1 MMLRNGVNLLTNTT
15 LKRVCCRSQSRSRNA
30 NNVNFTTTINNAII
44 GSSSSSIN
52 QQRMM
57 ASTLVISEPLDIDG
71 ITPAGT
77 QSTVTAAIKLNS
89 SGSSGNDTINLL
101 VVGSIVPTKIPMGIS
116 KVFHVPIDD
125 KLSETVAKS
134 VIEIID
140 GGGDD
145 DNNDCT
151 VVIGTASKFG
161 STVIPRTAALLDV
174 SPITDILEI
183 QDESKSS
190 IQ

>member
-1 MMLRNGVNLLTNTT
+1 MLRNGVLLTNT
-15 LKRVCCRSQSRSRNA
+15 LKRVCCRSRSRSA
-30 NNVNFTTTINNAII
+30 NNVNFTTINQQQ
-44 GSSSSSIN
+44 

-57 ASTLVISEPLDIDG
+57 ASTLVISEPLGVDG

-77 QSTVTAAIKLNS
+77 QSTVTAATKLSSSS
-89 SGSSGNDTINLL
+89 SGGDGDTTTINLL

-125 KLSETVAKS
+125 KLSETVANS

-140 GGGDD
+140 DD
-145 DNNDCT
+145 YN

-183 QDESKSS
+183 QDESK
-190 IQ
+190 

>member
-1 MMLRNGVNLLTNTT
+1 
-15 LKRVCCRSQSRSRNA
+15 LKRVCCRSQSA
-30 NNVNFTTTINNAII
+30 NNVNFTTINQQQQHQQQQ
-44 GSSSSSIN
+44 

-57 ASTLVISEPLDIDG
+57 ASTLVLSEPLDADG

-77 QSTVTAAIKLNS
+77 QSTVTAATKLSS
-89 SGSSGNDTINLL
+89 SGGDDTTINLL

-125 KLSETVAKS
+125 KLSETVANS
-134 VIEIID
+134 IIEIID
-140 GGGDD
+140 DD
-145 DNNDCT
+145 YN

-183 QDESKSS
+183 QDESK
-190 IQ
+190 

>member
-1 MMLRNGVNLLTNTT
+1 
-15 LKRVCCRSQSRSRNA
+15 
-30 NNVNFTTTINNAII
+30 
-44 GSSSSSIN
+44 
-52 QQRMM
+52 M

-77 QSTVTAAIKLNS
+77 QSTVTAAIKLNSSGS

>member
-1 MMLRNGVNLLTNTT
+1 MLRNGVLLTNT
-15 LKRVCCRSQSRSRNA
+15 LKRVCCRSRSF
-30 NNVNFTTTINNAII
+30 NFTTINQQQQQ
-44 GSSSSSIN
+44 

-57 ASTLVISEPLDIDG
+57 ASTLVISEPLGADG

-77 QSTVTAAIKLNS
+77 QSTVTAATKLSSSS
-89 SGSSGNDTINLL
+89 SGGGDGDTTTINLL

-125 KLSETVAKS
+125 KLSETVANS
-134 VIEIID
+134 IIEIID
-140 GGGDD
+140 DD
-145 DNNDCT
+145 YN

-183 QDESKSS
+183 QDESK
-190 IQ
+190 

>member
-1 MMLRNGVNLLTNTT
+1 
-15 LKRVCCRSQSRSRNA
+15 
-30 NNVNFTTTINNAII
+30 
-44 GSSSSSIN
+44 
-52 QQRMM
+52 M
-57 ASTLVISEPLDIDG
+57 ASTLVISEPLGADG

-77 QSTVTAAIKLNS
+77 QSTVTAATKLSSSS
-89 SGSSGNDTINLL
+89 SGGGGGGDTTTINLL

-125 KLSETVAKS
+125 KLSETVANS
-134 VIEIID
+134 IIEIID
-140 GGGDD
+140 DD
-145 DNNDCT
+145 YN

-183 QDESKSS
+183 QDDSK
-190 IQ
+190 

>member
-1 MMLRNGVNLLTNTT
+1 
-15 LKRVCCRSQSRSRNA
+15 
-30 NNVNFTTTINNAII
+30 
-44 GSSSSSIN
+44 
-52 QQRMM
+52 MM